1 LPPTVLLSCT
11 FPDTEESSGV
21 QSTSRL
27 SDAPEL
33 QQLRAMLSST
43 KDPSTSSHRANL
55 TKSTTNKTTP
65 AANITEDDDEIMVL
79 SEVASASSRAAE
91 KPTAVVSAVRH
102 PPGVTATVE
111 RSSIDRAFPTI
122 SAALRGPSMP
132 IRAPTT
138 IPRAGFTTINHPPM
152 PVPPPMRYIRHP
164 TNGLVVGPVTV
175 TPQIAP
181 SHLAVNNMQSVSNA
195 VQSRWEHFF
204 NSPK

>member
-1 LPPTVLLSCT
+1 
-11 FPDTEESSGV
+11 
-21 QSTSRL
+21 
-27 SDAPEL
+27 
-33 QQLRAMLSST
+33 
-43 KDPSTSSHRANL
+43 
-55 TKSTTNKTTP
+55 
-65 AANITEDDDEIMVL
+65 
-79 SEVASASSRAAE
+79 VASASSRAAE

-111 RSSIDRAFPTI
+111 RSSIDMAFPTI

-138 IPRAGFTTINHPPM
+138 IPRAGFTTINHSPM

-181 SHLAVNNMQSVSNA
+181 PHMAVNNVQSVSNVVHMGALLQQPQMNPQLAAGSPREQMKNQQTPFLMA
-195 VQSRWEHFF
+195 VQRLFANNRQMPLRDIRDSLLREFPGQQSAVNQLF
-204 NSPK
+204 VRACQIMQSPNVRNTSNATRHL